1 MPANLASFVET
12 MGQQRPRKYRSL
24 ELLITTIITR
34 EASWQVNFVVD
45 ALPIQFAPQLARGEE
60 GKSNVSCCSQ
70 LIFVM
75 LSISPGMWLQRDF
88 FIDFA
93 DDNLESQ
100 VDVGGVVMPG
110 SKNNRLY

>member
-45 ALPIQFAPQLARGEE
+45 AFTQLDP
-60 GKSNVSCCSQ
+60 
-70 LIFVM
+70 F
-75 LSISPGMWLQRDF
+75 
-88 FIDFA
+88 
-93 DDNLESQ
+93 NLLHSWQERKK
-100 VDVGGVVMPG
+100 V
-110 SKNNRLY
+110 NRM

>member
-1 MPANLASFVET
+1 MASQFCC
-12 MGQQRPRKYRSL
+12 RCLYPIRS
-24 ELLITTIITR
+24 
-34 EASWQVNFVVD
+34 
-45 ALPIQFAPQLARGEE
+45 IQFAPQLAREE
-60 GKSNVSCCSQ
+60 KGKSNVSCCSQ

-100 VDVGGVVMPG
+100 VDVGGVVYAG
-110 SKNNRLY
+110 DQKIIAYTSGAKNVYCSANSNSVQLR

>member
-45 ALPIQFAPQLARGEE
+45 AFYPIRSIQFAPQLAREEE

-88 FIDFA
+88 LSTLLMTIWSLRLMLAALF
-93 DDNLESQ
+93 
-100 VDVGGVVMPG
+100 MPG
-110 SKNNRLY
+110 IKK

>member
-1 MPANLASFVET
+1 MASQFCC
-12 MGQQRPRKYRSL
+12 RCLYPIRS
-24 ELLITTIITR
+24 
-34 EASWQVNFVVD
+34 
-45 ALPIQFAPQLARGEE
+45 IQFAPQLSREE
-60 GKSNVSCCSQ
+60 KGKSNVSCCSQ

-93 DDNLESQ
+93 DDNLESP

-110 SKNNRLY
+110 IKK